1 MQSDKSHVDKITQK
15 FLAKEPEFLPS
26 NTKDEPWY
34 RIRVKWNKFAL
45 IKRKE
50 FTSRSATIFDIK
62 CESFTKSDT
71 NNSYPPKND
80 LVNKKKKRRFRHRK
94 RFYKKKIVATN

>member
-1 MQSDKSHVDKITQK
+1 MQSEESHVDKITQK

-26 NTKDEPWY
+26 NTDEPWY

-50 FTSRSATIFDIK
+50 FTSESATIFDLK
-62 CESFTKSDT
+62 CESFTESSGYYQ
-71 NNSYPPKND
+71 NNDVVK
-80 LVNKKKKRRFRHRK
+80 KKKKRRFRHRK
-94 RFYKKKIVATN
+94 RSYKKKIVGINSK

>member
-26 NTKDEPWY
+26 NTKGEPWY
-34 RIRVKWNKFAL
+34 RVRVKWNKFAL

-50 FTSRSATIFDIK
+50 FTSRSATIFDLK
-62 CESFTKSDT
+62 CESFTESSGYYQ
-71 NNSYPPKND
+71 NNDADVK
-80 LVNKKKKRRFRHRK
+80 KKKKRRFRHRK
-94 RFYKKKIVATN
+94 RSCKKKTVGTK